1 MLFIDKI
8 KGFFTEKKNAFSIL
22 ETYETQVAILR
33 QEFLDNLDD
42 RYQALFDEEEKLTA
56 QIEAL
61 SDKRMKV
68 NKEKFSIQNMTTD
81 LED

>member
-1 MLFIDKI
+1 MLFIDKV
-8 KGFFTEKKNAFSIL
+8 KKIFSTKNDALSIL
-22 ETYETQVAILR
+22 EAYETQVAILR
-33 QEFLDNLDD
+33 QEFLDKMDD

-81 LED
+81 LEN